1 MRTMANQTISLP
13 LLALGCA
20 VALLAGCSKAPPARS
35 EPVRPV
41 HTVIAQ
47 PWAGVAPL
55 VLPGE
60 LRPRIETRYGF
71 RVGGKLAERRVSI
84 GDRVAAGTVLARL
97 DPQDVQPAV
106 IAQTAQVEAARTEF
120 KLAQIELGRLRELR
134 DRNYVSQ
141 AQVDRQQAGA
151 DAAQAR
157 LDAAQ
162 AQLRQASN
170 AAEFQTL
177 RADVAGVVTA
187 VEAEV
192 GQVLAAGQAV
202 VRVAATADKEV
213 LVNVPERDLERARK
227 VRGWTVVL
235 PGRADAPLEARLR
248 ELAPLADPASR
259 TYAMRLTLLGDTTGA
274 ELGMSATVKPAGVPT
289 DDAAPVT
296 FVLPLA
302 ALYAKDRQA
311 QVWLVDPSTSTVR
324 AVPVRTAG
332 FLDESVRVVEGIKPG
347 DVVVTAGANLLV
359 PGQKVRPIEA
369 APSVPA
375 GSAGADN

>member
-71 RVGGKLAERRVSI
+71 RVGGKLAERRVSV

-369 APSVPA
+369 AR
-375 GSAGADN
+375 